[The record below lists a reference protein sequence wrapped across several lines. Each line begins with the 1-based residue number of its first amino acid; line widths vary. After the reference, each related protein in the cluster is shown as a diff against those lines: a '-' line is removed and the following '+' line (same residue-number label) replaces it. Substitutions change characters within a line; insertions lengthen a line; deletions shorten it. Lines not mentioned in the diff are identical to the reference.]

1 MPKILQLAYA
11 VFMGFKPIGKNFQI
25 HPCSYTCAE
34 FLTFLP
40 YSFPSCH
47 LEELG
52 ENGTQD
58 GNTEFGEREEGAVWK
73 RGTTD
78 LYVAGRGVVQLSPG
92 LLSQETTGRA
102 EIGDDGL

>member
-1 MPKILQLAYA
+1 MICLRSFSWHA
-11 VFMGFKPIGKNFQI
+11 VFMGFKPIWKNFQI

-58 GNTEFGEREEGAVWK
+58 GNTESGEREEEAVWE

-78 LYVAGRGVVQLSPG
+78 LYVAGQGTGCGATQPWAAKPG
-92 LLSQETTGRA
+92 DHWEC
-102 EIGDDGL
+102 

>member
-1 MPKILQLAYA
+1 
-11 VFMGFKPIGKNFQI
+11 MGFKPTGKNFQI
-25 HPCSYTCAE
+25 HPCCYTCAK

-58 GNTEFGEREEGAVWK
+58 GNTEFGQREEGAVWK
-73 RGTTD
+73 RGTAD
-78 LYVAGRGVVQLSPG
+78 LYVAGRGTRGGATQPWAAKPG
-92 LLSQETTGRA
+92 DHWES
-102 EIGDDGL
+102 